1 MAWIVHN
8 YLPHLGIAVLGSVWY
23 AAYFFGHNITW
34 KSDAKEGNEKIM
46 QHQAANFQL
55 LTDKFDLMDVKMDL
69 MDRKWDLA
77 IKDTKFEIKMDSE
90 NQLINFK
97 NEMIEEMK
105 KH

>member
-1 MAWIVHN
+1 
-8 YLPHLGIAVLGSVWY
+8 
-23 AAYFFGHNITW
+23 
-34 KSDAKEGNEKIM
+34 M

-77 IKDTKFEIKMDSE
+77 NKDTKFEIKMDSE